1 MPRFISFSLF
11 PLKVKRKK
19 FMRKHLKNYFFLA
32 LGLGIIFFI
41 LSKVSLEELVE
52 ILKKSNPTFLLLG
65 VILSMIQPVLAAM
78 KWDLLLK
85 NRDIKIPFHSL
96 LSSQMIG
103 IFVSSFFPSRYSGDI
118 YRTYVVAKSSGK
130 TYDSAA
136 SVLLQRLSGLF
147 VLVLIGFFGSVFCL
161 GILGNYHL
169 TLSVMAI
176 CLIIL
181 LVIGII
187 FSQKAFDIFDKVL
200 KMLRLDFL
208 RKPAVKFHI
217 AVMKYLGD
225 KKLIFKI
232 CLLSFFF
239 YIEAFLIVFTASLAI
254 GTKVPFIYIVFV
266 VPVIY
271 LLEALPISIN
281 GLGIREGAFVFFFTK
296 IGLQYEQAFAISI
309 IVLFYRLVKSLAGG
323 VLFLMRR
330 VDIRRMKRT
339 RVKSVLPVEDM

>member
-1 MPRFISFSLF
+1 
-11 PLKVKRKK
+11 
-19 FMRKHLKNYFFLA
+19 MRKHLKNSFLLI

-41 LSKVSLEELVE
+41 LSKVSLAELGG
-52 ILKKSNPTFLLLG
+52 ILKHSNPVFLALGILLS
-65 VILSMIQPVLAAM
+65 LMQPVLAVM
-78 KWDLLLK
+78 KWSLLLK

-96 LSSQMIG
+96 FSSQMIG
-103 IFVSSFFPSRYSGDI
+103 LFVSSFFPSRYSGDV
-118 YRTYVVAKSSGK
+118 YRMYVVAKYSGK

-136 SVLLQRLSGLF
+136 SVILQRLSGLF
-147 VLVLIGFFGSVFCL
+147 VLVLIGFFGSIFCFT
-161 GILGNYHL
+161 ILGSYHL
-169 TLSVMAI
+169 TLAVMI
-176 CLIIL
+176 VCLTIL
-181 LVIGII
+181 LIIGII
-187 FSQKAFDIFDKVL
+187 FSQVAFAIFDKLL
-200 KMLRLDFL
+200 KLLRLDFL
-208 RKPAVKFHI
+208 RKPAVQFHT
-217 AVMKYLGD
+217 AVMKYLGE

-232 CLLSFFF
+232 CLLSLLF
-239 YIEAFLIVFTASLAI
+239 YIEAFLIIFTASLAI
-254 GTKVPFIYIVFV
+254 GTRVPFIYIVFV
-266 VPVIY
+266 IPVIY